1 MTRKLFYENQ
11 YEKQCNTTIKEI
23 IKNGNKIIVTL
34 EDSIFYPEGGGQPCD
49 LGFIED
55 IKVIKV
61 YEKDGIIYNQLLEEP
76 KNNKVKCIVDFER
89 RFDFMQQHTGEH
101 LLSAA
106 FLNKY
111 KGINKGFHLGDEY
124 TTIDIDLPEITK
136 TMEKEVQLEA
146 NNYIYKNIPIN
157 TFFVKNDEA
166 NALPLRSKVKVDDS
180 LIRIVNIENVDMC
193 ACCGTHLKTTGEV
206 GIIKIIKIERHKGMS
221 RVYFKCGKRALMD
234 YDKKDEILNNL
245 VKVSATEDI
254 KLQDKFMSLNN
265 KLSELNKKLM
275 ILRKKSAEKEAELL
289 ISNFKDNIIFKEYE
303 TLDFEEVQL
312 ISEEVTKKDI
322 CFIGVSDHDIKIT
335 ASHNGY
341 SSINL
346 GEIFRN
352 HIKDYNGKGGGDK
365 KKAQGTFNELDD
377 LKNFSDVVIK
387 KVTEVLWLNM
397 IFGSVL

>member
-387 KVTEVLWLNM
+387 KVTEVL
-397 IFGSVL
+397 